1 MVCAGKSSSWRAA
14 RRPNGICCVLW
25 AQLDSDDRDFVAR
38 RSIMSPGRVNAWIE
52 VKLLRLDAKKKR
64 DDADKDIGR

>member
-1 MVCAGKSSSWRAA
+1 
-14 RRPNGICCVLW
+14 
-25 AQLDSDDRDFVAR
+25 
-38 RSIMSPGRVNAWIE
+38 MSPGRVNAWIE